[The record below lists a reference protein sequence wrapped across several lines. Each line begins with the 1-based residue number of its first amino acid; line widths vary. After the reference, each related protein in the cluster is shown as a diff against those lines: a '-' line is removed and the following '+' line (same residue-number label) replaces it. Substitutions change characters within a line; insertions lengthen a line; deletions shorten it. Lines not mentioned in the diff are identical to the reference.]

1 MKRLDVPGAA
11 SVTQPRSSRGFTLI
25 EVLAAMVI
33 VGLGMLGV
41 IQAVIQS
48 ANQGTYLREK
58 TLAHWIAMN
67 LVTERRLMTSPPKVG
82 TSSDVLEYA
91 GQRWRWQVKVSE
103 TAVESMHRFDV
114 SVGFADAPEDAKLA
128 TAVGFYGSA
137 IAPAGSSNVQWDG
150 PGGSQR
156 DQDDQGDGGQ
166 AGKENNPQA
175 GAESEPD
182 ADADAESNDPSGNEE
197 Q

>member
-1 MKRLDVPGAA
+1 MSHVDSSEGTSA
-11 SVTQPRSSRGFTLI
+11 TQPRWTRGFTLI
-25 EVLAAMVI
+25 EVLAALVI

-67 LVTERRLMTSPPKVG
+67 LVTERRLMTSPPEVG

-91 GQRWRWQVKVSE
+91 GQRWRWSVKVSE

-114 SVGFADAPEDAKLA
+114 SVGLADAPEDAKLA
-128 TAVGFYGSA
+128 TAVGFYGTA
-137 IAPAGSSNVQWDG
+137 IAPAGTSNVQWDG
-150 PGGSQR
+150 RPG
-156 DQDDQGDGGQ
+156 QGGPRPGEQ
-166 AGKENNPQA
+166 AGNGNKPPA
-175 GAESEPD
+175 DAEPEPET
-182 ADADAESNDPSGNEE
+182 DADAEPNEPSGNEE

>member
-1 MKRLDVPGAA
+1 MSHVDSSEGTSA
-11 SVTQPRSSRGFTLI
+11 SGPRRTRGFTLI
-25 EVLAAMVI
+25 EVLAALVI

-67 LVTERRLMTSPPKVG
+67 LVTERRLMTSPPEVG

-91 GQRWRWQVKVSE
+91 GQRWRWSVKVSE

-114 SVGFADAPEDAKLA
+114 SVGLADAPEDSKLA
-128 TAVGFYGSA
+128 TAIGFYGTA

-150 PGGSQR
+150 RPGPGP
-156 DQDDQGDGGQ
+156 GPGGQ
-166 AGKENNPQA
+166 AGNGNNPPA
-175 GAESEPD
+175 DADPEPD
-182 ADADAESNDPSGNEE
+182 ADADQNGQSGNEE

>member
-1 MKRLDVPGAA
+1 MTHLALAGATSA
-11 SVTQPRSSRGFTLI
+11 TWPRPTRGFTLI
-25 EVLAAMVI
+25 EVLAALII

-48 ANQGTYLREK
+48 ANHGTYLREK

-82 TSSDVLEYA
+82 TSSDVIEYA
-91 GQRWRWQVKVSE
+91 GQRWRWSVKVSE

-114 SVGFADAPEDAKLA
+114 SVGLADAPEDAKLA
-128 TAVGFYGSA
+128 TAIGFYGTA
-137 IAPAGSSNVQWDG
+137 IAPAGSSNVQWDR
-150 PGGSQR
+150 GSAQR
-156 DQDDQGDGGQ
+156 GN
-166 AGKENNPQA
+166 ENNPPA
-175 GAESEPD
+175 DAEPEPDSDADAD
-182 ADADAESNDPSGNEE
+182 ADADAEQNEPSANEE

>member
-1 MKRLDVPGAA
+1 MTHLALSGAMGA
-11 SVTQPRSSRGFTLI
+11 TRPRPTRGFTLI
-25 EVLAAMVI
+25 EVLAALVI

-48 ANQGTYLREK
+48 ANHGTYLREK

-91 GQRWRWQVKVSE
+91 GQRWRWSVKVSE

-114 SVGFADAPEDAKLA
+114 SVGLADAPEDAKLA
-128 TAVGFYGSA
+128 TAVGFYGTA
-137 IAPAGSSNVQWDG
+137 IAPAGSSNVQWDKQPG
-150 PGGSQR
+150 PGPG
-156 DQDDQGDGGQ
+156 DQPGNED
-166 AGKENNPQA
+166 NPPA
-175 GAESEPD
+175 DAEPEPDSDAD
-182 ADADAESNDPSGNEE
+182 ADADAEQNEPSGNEE